1 MREINVDTV
10 RETVKKLF
18 IEANYFLP
26 EDISA
31 LMKSAAEKETC
42 SGCAYALKCCIE
54 NEEAAKELNVP
65 ICQDTGMAVVFMEIG
80 QDVHFTGGLLRDA
93 VNKGVSEA
101 YIEGYMRCSVV
112 GDPLERKNTGDN
124 TPAIIYTEI
133 VEGDKV
139 KIIAAPK
146 GFGSENM
153 SALKMFN
160 PSATDDDIVKFIVDS
175 VENAGSKP
183 CPPVVIGIGL
193 GGDFEYSAMLAK
205 KALIRNSNVRNP
217 KSRYADLEKRIL
229 DEVNKTGI
237 GAQGFGG
244 DITALAVN
252 IEEYP
257 THIAGLPVALNMG
270 CHVTRHKSCV
280 I

>member
-1 MREINVDTV
+1 MREINVEII
-10 RETVKKLF
+10 REAVKNLF

-31 LMKSAAEKETC
+31 LMKCAAEKETS
-42 SGCAYALKCCIE
+42 SGCAYALKCCLE
-54 NEEAAKELNVP
+54 NETAAIELNVP

-101 YIEGYMRCSVV
+101 YIDGFMRCSVV

-124 TPAIIYTEI
+124 TPAIIYTDI

-139 KIIAAPK
+139 KITAAPK

-153 SALKMFN
+153 SSLKMFN
-160 PSATDDDIVKFIVDS
+160 PSATDDDIVRFIVDS
-175 VENAGSKP
+175 VEKAGSKP
-183 CPPVVIGIGL
+183 CPPVVIGIGI
-193 GGDFEYSAMLAK
+193 GGDFEYSALLAK
-205 KALIRNSNVRNP
+205 KALIRNSNIRNP
-217 KSRYADLEKRIL
+217 KKRYADLEARIL

-244 DITALAVN
+244 DVTALAVN

-270 CHVTRHKSCV
+270 CHVTRHKSV
-280 I
+280 LI

>member
-10 RETVKKLF
+10 RETVKNLF

-31 LMKSAAEKETC
+31 LMRSAAEKETC
-42 SGCAYALKCCIE
+42 SGCSYALKCCIE
-54 NEEAAKELNVP
+54 NEAAAKELNVP

-80 QDVHFTGGLLRDA
+80 QEVHFSGGLLREA

-124 TPAIIYTEI
+124 TPAILYTEI
-133 VEGDKV
+133 VAGDHV
-139 KIIAAPK
+139 KITAAPK

-160 PSATDDDIVKFIVDS
+160 PSATEDDIVRFIVET
-175 VENAGSKP
+175 VEKSGSKP
-183 CPPVVIGIGL
+183 CPPVVIGIGI

-205 KALIRNSNVRNP
+205 KALIRSSNIRNP
-217 KSRYADLEKRIL
+217 KKRYADLEAKIL
-229 DEVNKTGI
+229 SEVNKTGI

-270 CHVTRHKSCV
+270 CHVTRHKTV
-280 I
+280 EI